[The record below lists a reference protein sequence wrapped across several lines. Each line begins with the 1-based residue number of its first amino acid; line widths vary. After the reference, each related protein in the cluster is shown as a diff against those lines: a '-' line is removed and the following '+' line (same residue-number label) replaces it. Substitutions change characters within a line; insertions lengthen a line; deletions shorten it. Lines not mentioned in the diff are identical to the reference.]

1 MTFSAQGAFAT
12 SAYGNSTYD
21 YSNTDGLILGPEDLA
36 NGVELGIIPAYD
48 PGAPDEVGQLD
59 KTQNL
64 ISKKAQRVTEQHG
77 QVIYIREEDDPS
89 KAHGIVENR
98 NNKIPVDGNAEFK
111 QSIAQLSK
119 NRAYSL
125 LNTLTYKQE
134 ADQFIFR
141 PTDTPDTKRQ
151 ILIDALWILRDEISE
166 NNPDYSLDNIM
177 NYANVIEHRYPKNPE
192 LQLQNL
198 GSENMLKKICEKAL
212 KKEVRD
218 VIQDSNNAKEIRNK
232 LLNINNEE
240 AKSKNTHEIF
250 QLLGAIWVVY
260 QDYCDVLELHQDKP
274 NFEPALKMLGG
285 DIGIMINNYNI
296 IGRKLNIKTSKLYT
310 MLAKIAEKYTK
321 QQKASWIADQ
331 KRQMQERRNNAI
343 QKPESVDQEIAKE
356 ARKNK
361 IPVVNQK
368 KTGPMPPATQSQL
381 IAKTKPRIPTGTY
394 IVPDIDIDEEEDEK
408 AAIEE
413 AGLLQPSNEEI
424 IRKPRSIAK
433 KEPELQIPTFD
444 ELQKKP
450 GPQEKLGLGRKTRI
464 SASSYE
470 TRAIGITPPKRE
482 EMSYDAGEPD
492 ELEEYIPTNGVPIKR
507 AIETPSRSLE
517 ALTPAETPSVNE

>member
-21 YSNTDGLILGPEDLA
+21 YSNTDGLVLGPEDLT

-48 PGAPDEVGQLD
+48 PSAPDEVGQLD
-59 KTQNL
+59 KTQSL

-89 KAHGIVENR
+89 KAHGLVENR
-98 NNKIPVDGNAEFK
+98 NNKIPIDGNAEFK

-151 ILIDALWILRDEISE
+151 ILIDALWILQNEINE

-177 NYANVIEHRYPKNPE
+177 NYANVIEYRYPKNPE

-240 AKSKNTHEIF
+240 AKSKSTNEIF

-274 NFEPALKMLGG
+274 NFEPALKMLGE
-285 DIGIMINNYNI
+285 DIGRMINNYNI
-296 IGRKLNIKTSKLYT
+296 IGRKLNIKTSKLYM

-343 QKPESVDQEIAKE
+343 KKPESIDQEIAEK

-381 IAKTKPRIPTGTY
+381 IAKIKPRIPKGTY
-394 IVPDIDIDEEEDEK
+394 IVPTIEEE
-408 AAIEE
+408 
-413 AGLLQPSNEEI
+413 
-424 IRKPRSIAK
+424 RKMEDTIAK
-433 KEPELQIPTFD
+433 MKTTNPSKESKLGYPINRPTNFSS
-444 ELQKKP
+444 
-450 GPQEKLGLGRKTRI
+450 PQEKPGLARKTRMQSRS
-464 SASSYE
+464 SADSYE
-470 TRAIGITPPKRE
+470 TRAIGVTPPKRE
-482 EMSYDAGEPD
+482 EMSYDAGESD